1 MDPSVLQAAQRVT
14 NWHLQHTVL
23 PTPPAPA
30 TDRAG
35 DDEAASSAEA
45 TTDGDGGAAGTQQRP

>member
-23 PTPPAPA
+23 PTPPAPPN
-30 TDRAG
+30 DRAG
-35 DDEAASSAEA
+35 DEEASASTEA
-45 TTDGDGGAAGTQQRP
+45 TSDSDVGAAGNQLRS

>member
-23 PTPPAPA
+23 PAAPPYPA
-30 TDRAG
+30 DRAE
-35 DDEAASSAEA
+35 DDESGGSAEGCQA
-45 TTDGDGGAAGTQQRP
+45 EADNAANP